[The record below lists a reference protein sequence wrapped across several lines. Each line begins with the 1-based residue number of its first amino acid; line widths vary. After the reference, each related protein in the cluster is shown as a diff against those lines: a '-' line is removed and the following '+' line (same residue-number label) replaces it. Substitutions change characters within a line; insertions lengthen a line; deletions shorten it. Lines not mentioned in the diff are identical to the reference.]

1 MTTLSSRRALSGLL
15 LALLPAV
22 FLLSGCA
29 REEGMPEA
37 HITGATMGTTYSVRI
52 VNPPSAMAVEEI
64 TRRVQL
70 ALEDVNRRMS
80 TWRDDSEVSRFNA
93 APAGDWF
100 PVSEDTA
107 ALVAMETAVS
117 RMSDGA
123 FDITVGPVV
132 DLWGFGPDPI
142 RVTPPGESEIAAALA
157 RVGQTALESREAPPG
172 LRKSAANLA
181 IDLSAIAKGHAV
193 DRVAAVLEQA
203 EVGDYLIEVGG
214 ELRVAGHNRQGAPW
228 TVAIE
233 DPLAA
238 GRVVHRVL
246 NVSDTAIAT
255 SGDYR
260 NFFEYEGTRYS
271 HTIDPRTG
279 WPVSHDL
286 VSVTVLDESAALADA
301 LATALLVLGP
311 EAGGELAER
320 TGVAAYFLVRSGDG
334 VMARWTTAFAEFE
347 VT

>member
-1 MTTLSSRRALSGLL
+1 MAARRRRLPLPLLL
-15 LALLPAV
+15 LAALALA
-22 FLLSGCA
+22 GCGG
-29 REEGMPEA
+29 EEGTPEA
-37 HITGATMGTTYSVRI
+37 RITGATMGTTYSVRI
-52 VNPPSAMAVEEI
+52 VDPPAGMAIDEI
-64 TRRVQL
+64 TRRIEL
-70 ALEDVNRRMS
+70 ALEDVNQRMS
-80 TWRDDSEVSRFNA
+80 TWRDDSEVSLFNA

-107 ALVAMETAVS
+107 ALVAMSGAVS

-132 DLWGFGPDPI
+132 DLWGFGPAPV
-142 RVTPPGESEIAAALA
+142 RVTPPAEEEIAAALA
-157 RVGQTALESREAPPG
+157 RVDHAAVESREEPPA
-172 LRKSAANLA
+172 LRKTASNLA

-203 EVGDYLIEVGG
+203 GALDYLVEVGG
-214 ELRVAGHNRQGAPW
+214 ELRVAGHNRRGERW
-228 TVAIE
+228 TVAVE

-238 GRVVHRVL
+238 GREVQRVL
-246 NVSDTAIAT
+246 NVTDTAVAT

-260 NFFEYEGTRYS
+260 NFFDYEGTRYS

-279 WPVSHDL
+279 WPVSHGL

-320 TGVAAYFLVRSGDG
+320 AGIAAYFLVRSGEG
-334 VMARWTTAFAEFE
+334 LMARWTSAFAERE
-347 VT
+347 VM

>member
-1 MTTLSSRRALSGLL
+1 VL
-15 LALLPAV
+15 LALLLGAV
-22 FLLSGCA
+22 LLSGCA
-29 REEGMPEA
+29 REEGRPEA

-52 VNPPSAMAVEEI
+52 VDPPSDMVVDEI
-64 TRRVQL
+64 TRSIER

-80 TWRDDSEVSRFNA
+80 TWLDDSEVSRFNA
-93 APAGDWF
+93 APAGEWF

-107 ALVAMETAVS
+107 ALVAMAGAVG

-123 FDITVGPVV
+123 LDITVGPVV

-142 RVTPPGESEIAAALA
+142 RVTPPGEAEIAAALA
-157 RVGQTALESREAPPG
+157 RVDRTALESREEPPA
-172 LRKSAANLA
+172 LRKGVASLA

-203 EVGDYLIEVGG
+203 EIGNYLIEVGG
-214 ELRVAGHNRQGAPW
+214 ELRVAGHNRRGEPW

-233 DPLAA
+233 DPLAV
-238 GRVVHRVL
+238 GRAVHRVL

-311 EAGGELAER
+311 ESGGELAER
-320 TGVAAYFLVRSGDG
+320 SGVAAYFLVRSGDG
-334 VMARWTTAFAEFE
+334 VMARWTSAFAERE
-347 VT
+347 VM